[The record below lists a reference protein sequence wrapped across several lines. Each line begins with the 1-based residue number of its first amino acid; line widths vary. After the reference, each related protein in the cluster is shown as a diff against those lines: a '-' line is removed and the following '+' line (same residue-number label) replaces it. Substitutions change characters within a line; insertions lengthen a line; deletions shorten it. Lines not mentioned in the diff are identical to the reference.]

1 MVAPRR
7 SAASVNVTDSAR
19 RYFQQFLGESSA
31 VTPEESDLFRSIE
44 GRTKE
49 DLVEIGERAFSGLRE
64 HWESNT
70 PGDTDTGTA
79 LLAEGGPTLSLKG
92 LRTTL
97 FVVLVNVV
105 ADDLEIEG
113 PEQVRQERQVSI
125 GDTLPGIYHDHLILC
140 GRFSMDA
147 LQTPRPKETFAGVL
161 EEVVDRLGSLV
172 ELASQA
178 MMGGD
183 VDPFETMEHEDC
195 EKCGHLLQRHVG
207 FESWAEVRGEHNR
220 WCPGSKSG

>member
-7 SAASVNVTDSAR
+7 SAASVNVTEAAR
-19 RYFQQFLGESSA
+19 RYFQQFLGEASP
-31 VTPEESDLFRSIE
+31 VTPHEVALFRSIE
-44 GRTKE
+44 GREKD
-49 DLVEIGERAFSGLRE
+49 DLVAIGERAYSGLSAR
-64 HWESNT
+64 WESDDA
-70 PGDTDTGTA
+70 GDTDSGVA
-79 LLAEGGPTLSLKG
+79 LFEDGPTLALED
-92 LRTTL
+92 LRTAA

-105 ADDLEIEG
+105 AVELEIEG
-113 PEQVRQERQVSI
+113 PAQVRQERGLVLVN
-125 GDTLPGIYHDHLILC
+125 TLPAIYHDHLILC

-147 LQTPRPKETFAGVL
+147 MQGVRRAETFSGLL

-178 MMGGD
+178 MMGAE

-207 FESWAEVRGEHNR
+207 FESWADVRGEHNR
-220 WCPGSKSG
+220 WCPGVRDA